1 MRLLALRIR
10 GFRNLADASLAIPR
24 EGMALVGANGHGKT
38 NLLEAVSYPVLL
50 RSFRGA
56 PDAELVAHG
65 QGRFDLEATL
75 AGARAGQVSVQYTS
89 RGRQKQVGVDGAEER
104 TLTAAVGRWLAVV
117 FLPGDVGLAGGPAS
131 ERRRYLDRMLSLAD
145 PAYLRAL
152 LRYRAALA
160 QRNAALRQRHPEMA
174 QAFER
179 ILAEHGALLVQ
190 HRLRWVETVGTSFA
204 DEAASLGERA
214 SIELRYAGRPGLAD
228 PDAWRAAFAASEA
241 ADRVR
246 NSTSVGPHR
255 DDVEL
260 SLEGRPLRVFGS
272 TGQLRSA
279 AVAFKL
285 LELETLR
292 RAHATE
298 PALVLDDVFAELDDT
313 RQQRLALRLAGSG
326 RQLFITAPRR
336 SEVPP
341 ALELACWRMEAG
353 HVEPDGS
360 A

>member
-1 MRLLALRIR
+1 VRLLTLRIR

-24 EGMALVGANGHGKT
+24 EGMVLVGANGHGKT

-56 PDAELVAHG
+56 PDGDLVTHA

-75 AGARAGQVSVQYTS
+75 AGARAEQVSVQYTA
-89 RGRQKQVGVDGAEER
+89 RGRQKRVEVDGAEER
-104 TLTAAVGRWLAVV
+104 TLTAAMGRWLAVV

-131 ERRRYLDRMLSLAD
+131 ERRRYLDRMLSLSD

-179 ILAEHGALLVQ
+179 ILAEHGALLVR
-190 HRLRWVETVGTSFA
+190 HRLHWVDTVGAAFA
-204 DEAASLGERA
+204 EEAATLGERA
-214 SIELRYAGRPGLAD
+214 SIELRYAGRPALAE
-228 PDAWRAAFAASEA
+228 PGEWPAAFAASEST
-241 ADRVR
+241 DRVR
-246 NSTSVGPHR
+246 GSTSVGPHR

-260 SLEGRPLRVFGS
+260 SLEGRSLRVYGS

-292 RAHATE
+292 RAHGTE

-313 RQQRLALRLAGSG
+313 RQERLALRLAGSG

-336 SEVPP
+336 SELPG
-341 ALELACWRMEAG
+341 ALDLPCWRMEAG
-353 HVEPDGS
+353 HAEPDGS
-360 A
+360 G